1 MSSGEEEGVDI
12 ALYIC
17 LTYIRFTK
25 GGDRMKNIHILSV
38 MFVLIGAFDLAF
50 LGLANINV
58 INTLFGFFPG
68 LENVIYVL
76 IGLSGI
82 LMIVQHK
89 GDCKLCKG
97 KR

>member
-1 MSSGEEEGVDI
+1 MRPGEEEDVDI
-12 ALYIC
+12 ILCIC
-17 LTYIRFTK
+17 LTYIRSAK
-25 GGDRMKNIHILSV
+25 GGDRMKNIHILSI

-50 LGLANINV
+50 MGLFNVNV
-58 INTLFGFFPG
+58 INTLFGSVPG

-82 LMIVQHK
+82 LMIAQHK

-97 KR
+97 K

>member
-1 MSSGEEEGVDI
+1 MHPREEEDVDI
-12 ALYIC
+12 ILCIC
-17 LTYIRFTK
+17 LTYIRFAK
-25 GGDRMKNIHILSV
+25 GGDNMKNIHILSI

-50 LGLANINV
+50 LGLFNVNV
-58 INTLFGFFPG
+58 IDTLFGSFPG

-82 LMIVQHK
+82 LMIAQHK

-97 KR
+97 K